1 MGRIIKWAAGIILLV
16 IVVMVISVY
25 VILSRFDLNEL
36 KPHISKA
43 VLESTGRELTING
56 DINLDIGFTP
66 ILVLT
71 DISFQ
76 NAPWGSRPE
85 MAKLKRFEIQVAIL
99 PLIRGNIEIK
109 RFILIEP
116 DILVETNKHGDLNLV
131 FETPEKTE
139 IEEKETRTEPEDVI
153 KLPVLTFNK
162 LGIEDG
168 RITYRDGKSGKTINV
183 NLNRLT
189 ATAEGMDSPVEVSL
203 NGDIN
208 AELFEAKGILGP
220 LRGLTNPEEVWPV
233 KLEVEALNSTLNLE
247 GGVED
252 VLAGRGIEMDF
263 RIQIQDWTELS
274 RFTGSPIPVKE
285 TFDFSGHAKDTGIK
299 SYSMSD
305 LKIRLGSNEINGSTL
320 INMAEKK
327 PYLEANLYSEL
338 IDLRPILSKEGVK
351 ENQEISDKEPTKKRE
366 KLFPDN
372 PLPLEGLNLVDGIFN
387 IRVNKMIL
395 PQLVI
400 DNLEVGTELK
410 GAQLDV
416 QPLKAS
422 IGGGTLKGDMS
433 LKALENSADLAAL
446 LEIDSL
452 NIGNMLKDLGI
463 TDVLEGDLEVD
474 LDLMGKGDSIATLM
488 AGLNGH
494 VSIIMSQGW
503 VKNKY
508 IGLIGRDM
516 SNSIFRLFNPVKEKK
531 DFTEFKCIVSR
542 FDMTKGL
549 AKSTVLLF
557 DTNAMNV
564 VGEGNIDLRTEK
576 LDLALKPVPKEG
588 IGGFTLSL
596 SELAKPFKLGG
607 TLAKPSLAIDAT
619 RAATTLGKALGSVA
633 LFGPLGLASILVGK
647 SKGGDVDLCAA
658 AVEVARTGVIP
669 SESKETEKEDGEP
682 RTIGETIKD
691 TIRGVG
697 ESLKGLFQK

>member
-1 MGRIIKWAAGIILLV
+1 MARIMKWAAGIIALV
-16 IVVMVISVY
+16 ILLMVLSVY

-36 KPHISKA
+36 KPQISKA

-71 DISFQ
+71 DINFQ

-85 MAKLKRFEIQVAIL
+85 MAKLKRFEMQVAIL

-116 DILVETNKHGDLNLV
+116 DILVETNKDGNLNIV
-131 FETPEKTE
+131 FETPEKAE
-139 IEEKETRTEPEDVI
+139 IEEKEKRTEPEGVI
-153 KLPVLTFNK
+153 KLPALTFNK

-183 NLNRLT
+183 NLDRLT
-189 ATAEGMDSPVEVSL
+189 ATAEGMDSPMEVSL

-208 AELFEAKGILGP
+208 TELFEAKGILGP
-220 LRGLTNPEEVWPV
+220 LRGLTDPEEVWPV
-233 KLEVEALNSTLNLE
+233 KLEVEALNSTLSLE
-247 GGVED
+247 GSVED

-274 RFTGSPIPVKE
+274 RFTGGPISVKE
-285 TFDFSGHAKDTGIK
+285 ALDFSGHAKDIGIR
-299 SYSMSD
+299 SYSISD

-320 INMAEKK
+320 INIAEKR
-327 PYLEANLYSEL
+327 PYLEVDLDSEFM
-338 IDLRPILSKEGVK
+338 DLRPILSKEWVK
-351 ENQEISDKEPTKKRE
+351 KEQEISDKKTTKKRE
-366 KLFPDN
+366 KLFPDD
-372 PLPLEGLNLVDGIFN
+372 PLPLESLNLVDGIFN

-400 DNLEVGTELK
+400 DNLELGTELK

-422 IGGGTLKGDMS
+422 IGGGTLKGDVS
-433 LKALENSADLAAL
+433 LKSLENSADLAAV

-474 LDLMGKGDSIATLM
+474 LDLMGNGDSIATLM

-494 VSIIMSQGW
+494 MSIIMSQGR
-503 VKNKY
+503 VNNKY
-508 IGLIGRDM
+508 IDLIGRDM

-531 DFTEFKCIVSR
+531 DFTEIKCIVSR
-542 FDMTKGL
+542 FDMTEGL

-564 VGEGNIDLRTEK
+564 VGEGNIDLKTEK
-576 LDLALKPVPKEG
+576 LDLSLKPVPKEG
-588 IGGFTLSL
+588 IGGFNLSL

-607 TLAKPSLAIDAT
+607 SLAKPSLAIDVT
-619 RAATTLGKALGSVA
+619 RAATTLGKAVGGVA

-647 SKGGDVDLCAA
+647 SKGGDVDFCAA
-658 AVEVARTGVIP
+658 AVEIARTGVIP
-669 SESKETEKEDGEP
+669 SESKKTEKEDSEP
-682 RTIGETIKD
+682 RTMGETIKD
-691 TIRGVG
+691 TIKGVG
-697 ESLKGLFQK
+697 ESLKGLFRK